1 MADFTRNL
9 VLWKKSHLPDDWTLY
24 QAMAFTDWLRRN
36 GQRLD
41 DSSMAGTKDDSAEKA
56 NEISAEIEKLQLTGE
71 TKDAVIKQR
80 VNQGVFRE
88 RLLSRYEHCVLCQV
102 NEPQLLIASHIKP
115 WNESTPE
122 ERLDRDNGFLMCPNH
137 DKVFDRGFISFADD
151 GRILI
156 SPELSETNRMFLNLN
171 EDMHMQLLEG
181 NRKYLEYHREYVYG
195 KSAR

>member
-181 NRKYLEYHREYVYG
+181 NRKYLEYHREFLFKG
-195 KSAR
+195 